1 MPRAIPVIDLEAAE
15 AGDSSQL
22 NAVRAATED
31 LGAVQVV
38 NHGVPQD
45 LSTDLSARMA
55 RLLGLPR
62 AEKAKLASPHPYRGW
77 RQWPDDFGRLEL
89 ERFNVAQFDDI
100 GHARAAGLAE
110 EYLGLYAQANVWPTD
125 DPGLRDAAFG
135 YIKASRRLAGR
146 MLSLYARAQGLPGDT
161 FALGNLPHLRLTVN
175 DYPTWSYPEATAD
188 STSEPEGRGAAWT
201 EERGTSDE
209 GRRRLKA
216 PRRRAVDGDKLLLLE
231 HADDSAVTVLAQEG
245 DYEGLQIQGP
255 DGGWLGVPVIPGA
268 LQVFSG
274 SLLARWT
281 SGRLRPGRHR
291 VVAGGTVTR
300 RSTAVFV
307 YPALEAVVAP
317 LAPFPAGA
325 GAELAGAV
333 RVWDHVKDRVAD
345 YLAEYGRPDQ
355 IAAWRDG
362 QPYVAGLA
370 ENSAGR

>member
-22 NAVRAATED
+22 DAVRAATED

-45 LSTDLSARMA
+45 LAEDLSARME

-62 AEKAKLASPHPYRGW
+62 AEKAELASPHPYRGW

-100 GHARAAGLAE
+100 GHARAAGLDDA
-110 EYLGLYAQANVWPTD
+110 YLGLYAHANMWPQD

-135 YIKASRRLAGR
+135 YIEASRRLAGR
-146 MLSLYARAQGLPGDT
+146 MLRLYARAQGVPGDT
-161 FALGNLPHLRLTVN
+161 FGLGALPHLRLTVN
-175 DYPTWSYPEATAD
+175 DYPTWTYPEVTAD
-188 STSEPEGRGAAWT
+188 E
-201 EERGTSDE
+201 
-209 GRRRLKA
+209 
-216 PRRRAVDGDKLLLLE
+216 DKLLLLE
-231 HADDSAVTVLAQEG
+231 HTDDSAVTVLAQEG
-245 DYEGLQIQGP
+245 DYEGLQIQAA
-255 DGGWLGVPVIPGA
+255 DGDWIGVPVIPGA

-274 SLLARWT
+274 SLLTRWT
-281 SGRLRPGRHR
+281 GGRLRPGRHR

-307 YPALEAVVAP
+307 YPALETVVAP
-317 LAPFPAGA
+317 LAPFRVGS
-325 GAELAGAV
+325 GAELVGAV
-333 RVWDHVKDRVAD
+333 RVWDHIKDRVAD
-345 YLAEYGRPDQ
+345 YLTEYGRPEQ

-362 QPYVAGLA
+362 QPYVADLA